1 MAASG
6 DKGGDRFLRS
16 LERDADPGV
25 HQVLLLRHAQPQR
38 PVPQPREAHPGGEGT
53 LRVQV
58 LHQKYSIGNIEIIT
72 QSKIWS
78 ITRLTGHNNLF

>member
-1 MAASG
+1 MFTISTLSATE
-6 DKGGDRFLRS
+6 DKGGHSCVPGL
-16 LERDADPGV
+16 AGDPRPRL

-58 LHQKYSIGNIEIIT
+58 LPQKYFDKVIMVT
-72 QSKIWS
+72 
-78 ITRLTGHNNLF
+78 L